1 MLFVSGPQDWAIQ
14 QARYIQQQLCITDA
28 LWIGERND
36 GCNAISGNAY
46 RQFLGREYSG
56 LVINCYSGIRANTLL
71 ALSGVIKEQGV
82 MIVICPEFHLWHS
95 YSDPQSKERT
105 TFGYESSTEH
115 NYFVEWLVKNIH
127 SNNTV
132 ATLTPNQF
140 KGINAPLDDSQ
151 YSKDEQITT
160 QEMVVDK
167 IIELYQDTSPGCLV
181 ISADRGRGKSSA
193 LGIAAGKLMRQ
204 SGAQISITSIS
215 PKMVEN
221 VFKHA
226 AKEIQTPANNKHKL
240 VYNQGHLRHL
250 APDAI
255 TNGHNTNELL
265 MIDEAA
271 TFPASSLTSFL
282 ANNPKCIFSTTIHGY
297 EGSGRGFE
305 LRFKKQLEAK
315 TKTKSLTL
323 TIPMRWSQNDPLEF
337 FWHNTMFLAKAKTP
351 ATTSKDRTFSLREYS
366 SAELINNPT
375 ILQQCFQLLIEAH
388 YQTTPDDL
396 MRLLNAN
403 EQRLVAMQQGEC
415 IIGVCLLAI
424 EGGDKLQTIA
434 KGISEGS
441 RRPNGHL
448 TPQSLAYSYALEELA
463 TLRYLRVV
471 RIAVTAEY
479 QGEGRGSELIE
490 YCLQLAKQTQCDFL
504 STSFGVTA
512 QLFKFWQSNQ
522 FDMVKLGLKKDPAS
536 GEHSAIFLRE
546 INHKGATQKQ
556 KMKKLFAAHFHYHQ
570 IKFEFGLPPGIFSQL
585 NEDLSCTNL
594 DLSGKEVI
602 QQASLL
608 TKQFVNGTRPLNS
621 CEFAINLI
629 LNASTL
635 NNADKQT
642 PINFLRELIV
652 ERKAYSY
659 LCQSYQL
666 TGKKQIQQR
675 ARQYLATSVFELT

>member
-1 MLFVSGPQDWAIQ
+1 M
-14 QARYIQQQLCITDA
+14 
-28 LWIGERND
+28 
-36 GCNAISGNAY
+36 
-46 RQFLGREYSG
+46 
-56 LVINCYSGIRANTLL
+56 
-71 ALSGVIKEQGV
+71 
-82 MIVICPEFHLWHS
+82 MIVICPDLHLWHR

-127 SNNTV
+127 SNKTV
-132 ATLTPNQF
+132 ATLTPDQF
-140 KGINAPLDDSQ
+140 KGINAPLDENR
-151 YSKDEQITT
+151 YSKDEHNTT

-193 LGIAAGKLMRQ
+193 LGIAAGKLMKH
-204 SGAQISITSIS
+204 AEAKISVTSVS

-226 AKEIQTPANNKHKL
+226 AKEIQTDANNKNKL
-240 VYNQGHLRHL
+240 VYNQGHLQHL
-250 APDAI
+250 APDVI
-255 TNGHNTNELL
+255 TNGQNTNELL

-323 TIPMRWSQNDPLEF
+323 TIPMRWSQNDPLES
-337 FWHNTMFLAKAKTP
+337 FWHNTMFLAKSKAPVT
-351 ATTSKDRTFSLREYS
+351 ASKDRTFSLREYS

-375 ILQQCFQLLIEAH
+375 ILQQCFQLLVEAH

-403 EQRLVAMQQGEC
+403 EQHLVAMQQGEY
-415 IIGVCLLAI
+415 IVGVCLFAI
-424 EGGDKLQTIA
+424 EGGNKLQTIA

-448 TPQSLAYSYALEELA
+448 TPQSLAYSYAVEELA
-463 TLRYLRVV
+463 TLQYLRVV
-471 RIAVTAEY
+471 RIAVVAEY

-490 YCLQLAKQTQCDFL
+490 YCLQLAKQIQCDFI

-546 INHKGATQKQ
+546 INHKGATKKQ
-556 KMKKLFAAHFHYHQ
+556 QMKKLFAAHFHYHQ
-570 IKFEFGLPPGIFSQL
+570 TKFEFGLPPSVFSEL
-585 NEDLSCTNL
+585 YEELSCSNL
-594 DLSGKEVI
+594 NLSDKEVI
-602 QQASLL
+602 RQASILAR
-608 TKQFVNGTRPLNS
+608 QFVDGTRPLNS

-629 LNASTL
+629 LNRWML
-635 NNADKQT
+635 NHADDQT
-642 PINFLRELIV
+642 TKNFLWELIV
-652 ERKAYSY
+652 DRKPNSY
-659 LCQSYQL
+659 LCQTYQL
-666 TGKKQIQQR
+666 TGKKHIQQR
-675 ARQYLATSVFELT
+675 ARQCLANSLTELA